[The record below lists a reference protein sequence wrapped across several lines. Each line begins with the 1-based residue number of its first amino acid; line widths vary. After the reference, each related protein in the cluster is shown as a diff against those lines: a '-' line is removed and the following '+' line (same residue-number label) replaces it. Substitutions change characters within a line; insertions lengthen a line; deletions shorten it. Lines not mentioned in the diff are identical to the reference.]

1 MKLKLNQILVAALVA
16 AAAVPAMASIKLGNT
31 GDGELFLV
39 VWDEGDKVSYV
50 KDLGVTL
57 NAFNGSAG
65 LSYALSDANFAGFL
79 GVANTTPTDIKFAVI
94 GSDSVGQKRIFTT
107 VDSVDTPYNNGNLTS
122 GTGYLNAFANNQV
135 TVSAHTTHAG
145 PASVN
150 GTSYDVAPNFAYF
163 GTQNGSTFLNS
174 IQGTWTNSVLVGTAA
189 VFRSFASFGSGTGGG
204 DPTIKTDFAGV
215 WNVTQSN
222 GAWTAAYSVAAVPEA
237 DGLVMAL
244 AGFGAVG
251 FLSLRRRQD

>member
-1 MKLKLNQILVAALVA
+1 MKLNQILVAALVA
-16 AAAVPAMASIKLGNT
+16 ASAVPAMASIQLGNT
-31 GDGELFLV
+31 GNGELFLV

-57 NAFNGSAG
+57 DAFNPNAN

-79 GVANTTPTDIKFAVI
+79 GVSNTTATDIKFAVI
-94 GSDSVGQKRIFTT
+94 GSDSAGTKRLFST
-107 VDSVDTPYNNGNLTS
+107 VDSVDTPYSNGNLTS
-122 GTGYLNAFANNQV
+122 GTGYLNTFANNQV
-135 TVSAHTTHAG
+135 TVSQHTTHEGSA
-145 PASVN
+145 AVN
-150 GTSYDVAPNFAYF
+150 GTSYDVAPNGAYF
-163 GTQNGSTFLNS
+163 GTQSGSTFLNS
-174 IQGTWTNSVLVGTAA
+174 IQGTWTNSVLVGTSA
-189 VFRSFASFGSGTGGG
+189 VFRSFNSIGTGGI
-204 DPTIKTDFAGV
+204 TQTVKSDFAGV

-222 GAWTAAYSVAAVPEA
+222 GAYTAAYTVAAVPEA